1 MLIWPQKME
10 QLLNIATCNY
20 ELLLTT
26 EVTLRSKLKILDWLE
41 TKELTHAT
49 PCLKLYLL
57 VEC

>member
-1 MLIWPQKME
+1 MATE
-10 QLLNIATCNY
+10 NGTTFATCNY

-26 EVTLRSKLKILDWLE
+26 KVTLRSKLKIFDWLA

-49 PCLKLYLL
+49 PRLKLYLL